1 MFQSLGMAKKVIAF
15 EDDPALRAQLES
27 VFFSIRNEYMLLTT
41 FPNPLGLEQALIDY
55 KPEVVLMDLQ
65 MLEDDDGLV
74 ALYKIKQLAPTIRV
88 LVLTMFD
95 ADQKVFNALCLG
107 ADGYMLKSD
116 FSSYQLPHEAIRKSL
131 GTIFEG
137 GAYLTPSV
145 AKQILKLFSDLSISE
160 KMKKVKDR
168 FQALFASGASGTK
181 YAPSDLTLSQMQVLQ
196 KITDGKSTSQIAKEM
211 ELSENTIKYHI
222 KAIFSALEVHSRA
235 LAVKKAIEQKWVT

>member
-1 MFQSLGMAKKVIAF
+1 MFQSLSMAKKVIAF

-27 VFFSIRNEYMLLTT
+27 VFVSIRDEYQLLAS
-41 FPNPLGLEQALIDY
+41 FPNPLGLEQILKDY

-74 ALYKIKQLAPTIRV
+74 ALYGIKQTAPDIKV

-131 GTIFEG
+131 GMIFEG

-145 AKQILKLFSDLSISE
+145 AKQILKLFSDLSIAD
-160 KMKKVKDR
+160 KVKKVRDR
-168 FQALFASGASGTK
+168 FHAIFKPDSLEANFASSG
-181 YAPSDLTLSQMQVLQ
+181 LTRMQILVLQ
-196 KITDGKSTSQIAKEM
+196 KIIDGKTTLQIATEM
-211 ELSENTIKYHI
+211 FLSENTINTHI
-222 KAIFSALEVHSRA
+222 RAIYATLGVHSRA
-235 LAVKKAIEQKWVT
+235 LAIKKAFDQKWVS

>member
-1 MFQSLGMAKKVIAF
+1 MAKKVIAF

-27 VFFSIRNEYMLLTT
+27 VFYSIREEYDLQAT
-41 FPNPLGLEQALIDY
+41 FPNPLGLEQALKDY

-74 ALYKIKQLAPTIRV
+74 ALYKIKQVAPNIRV

-95 ADQKVFNALCLG
+95 ADQKVFNAICLG

-116 FSSYQLPHEAIRKSL
+116 FSSYQLPHEAMKKSL
-131 GTIFEG
+131 KTIFEG

-145 AKQILKLFSDLSISE
+145 AKQILKLFSDLSIAD

-168 FQALFASGASGTK
+168 FQALFASDGTGSKFSSSG
-181 YAPSDLTLSQMQVLQ
+181 LTRMQIAVLQ
-196 KITDGKSTSQIAKEM
+196 KIIDGKTTPQMAREM
-211 ELSENTIKYHI
+211 DLSENTINSHI
-222 KAIFSALEVHSRA
+222 KAIYSTLEVHSRA
-235 LAVKKAIEQKWVT
+235 LAVKKAIEQKWVS

>member
-1 MFQSLGMAKKVIAF
+1 MAKKVIAF

-27 VFFSIRNEYMLLTT
+27 VFFSIREEYELLAS
-41 FPNPLGLEQALIDY
+41 FPNPLGLEQALKDY

-74 ALYKIKQLAPTIRV
+74 ALYKIKQIAPDIRV

-95 ADQKVFNALCLG
+95 ADQKVFNAICLG

-116 FSSYQLPHEAIRKSL
+116 FSSYQLPHEAMRKSL
-131 GTIFEG
+131 KTIFEG

-145 AKQILKLFSDLSISE
+145 AKQILKLFSDLSIAE

-168 FQALFASGASGTK
+168 FQALFVSDASGAKFSSSG
-181 YAPSDLTLSQMQVLQ
+181 LTRMQIVVLQ
-196 KITDGKSTSQIAKEM
+196 KIIDGKTTSQMAREM
-211 ELSENTIKYHI
+211 ELSENTINSHI
-222 KAIFSALEVHSRA
+222 KAIYATLEVHSRA
-235 LAVKKAIEQKWVT
+235 LAIKKAIEQKWVS

>member
-1 MFQSLGMAKKVIAF
+1 MAKKVIAF

-27 VFFSIRNEYMLLTT
+27 VFYSIREEYDLQAT
-41 FPNPLGLEQALIDY
+41 FPNPLGLEQALKDY

-74 ALYKIKQLAPTIRV
+74 ALYKIKQVAPTIRV

-95 ADQKVFNALCLG
+95 ADQKVFNAICLG

-116 FSSYQLPHEAIRKSL
+116 FSSYQLPHEAMKKSL
-131 GTIFEG
+131 KTIFEG

-145 AKQILKLFSDLSISE
+145 AKQILKLFSDLSIAD

-168 FQALFASGASGTK
+168 FQALFASDGTGSKFSSSG
-181 YAPSDLTLSQMQVLQ
+181 LTRMQIAVLQ
-196 KITDGKSTSQIAKEM
+196 KIIDGKTTPQMAREM
-211 ELSENTIKYHI
+211 DLSENTINSHI
-222 KAIFSALEVHSRA
+222 KAIYSTLEVHSRA
-235 LAVKKAIEQKWVT
+235 LAVKKAIEQKWVS